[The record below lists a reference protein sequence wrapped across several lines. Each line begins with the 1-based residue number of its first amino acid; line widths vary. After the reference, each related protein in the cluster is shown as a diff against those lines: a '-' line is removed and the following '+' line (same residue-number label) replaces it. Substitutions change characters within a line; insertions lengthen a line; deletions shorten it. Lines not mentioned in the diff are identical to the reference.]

1 VLGLYQIK
9 LAAQPCS
16 PPVSWQPL
24 PWPLAGL
31 QGSAL
36 RNGIPTYFITPV
48 VTCSI
53 AAGGDCGRVTGK
65 PDVVNWSFRLVPTL
79 TDGTCV
85 LGNPEMSHAM
95 KGLTSR
101 KAAPDPRRD
110 PGSVQVRPINLAF
123 RQASPLWGTIQR
135 VLASRRVLS
144 GASRRA
150 C

>member
-1 VLGLYQIK
+1 MKSLENSNFFAISYVCTKSLQTKERTCGAKSILGLYQIK

-53 AAGGDCGRVTGK
+53 AAGGDCGRVTGYAE
-65 PDVVNWSFRLVPTL
+65 VILVRPN
-79 TDGTCV
+79 GTV
-85 LGNPEMSHAM
+85 TS
-95 KGLTSR
+95 GLTIRELSRIGSNR
-101 KAAPDPRRD
+101 KAEYNHFYRLPVNTLR
-110 PGSVQVRPINLAF
+110 
-123 RQASPLWGTIQR
+123 
-135 VLASRRVLS
+135 
-144 GASRRA
+144 
-150 C
+150 